1 MLSLSPSDALK
12 FQVDG
17 ITPPRTYLKITNN
30 SAVHA
35 LYKVKTTQPN
45 WYYVKPNQTVLAPGE
60 SIEVGIAVNEE
71 NARKLDSTPTSDL
84 ANHRFMVQATEVSVD
99 AVTRMRGLDNTDI
112 TAEYSRIWQN
122 AAKDKS
128 PNVKLKVNFDVI
140 SSSADVSNKGNV
152 ASSRAN
158 DDDVRA
164 AAPNGLADLQHSS
177 TPGDALSGIVDTD
190 APSKDLQSELQNLR
204 KRFDAVLEYTCHL
217 TAERDSIVAQ
227 LKETKAKTDRQLA
240 RDSEKSVI
248 DANSGVTSSK
258 GIPIFVALL
267 MSLLAF
273 FIGSYFR

>member
-1 MLSLSPSDALK
+1 M
-12 FQVDG
+12 
-17 ITPPRTYLKITNN
+17 
-30 SAVHA
+30 
-35 LYKVKTTQPN
+35 
-45 WYYVKPNQTVLAPGE
+45 
-60 SIEVGIAVNEE
+60 
-71 NARKLDSTPTSDL
+71 
-84 ANHRFMVQATEVSVD
+84 
-99 AVTRMRGLDNTDI
+99 
-112 TAEYSRIWQN
+112 
-122 AAKDKS
+122 
-128 PNVKLKVNFDVI
+128 NFDVI

-240 RDSEKSVI
+240 RDSEKRFVSNFFTPLFCSTLFIYWFSPVHTFVI
-248 DANSGVTSSK
+248 SWWVCVSAQACVPLDLTQNLS
-258 GIPIFVALL
+258 PP
-267 MSLLAF
+267 MYSLYLDTL
-273 FIGSYFR
+273 FIL